1 MQINTVLFDS
11 SVSLLENLFYY
22 DNHFTIMSYNR
33 NELIAP
39 HQQGRVLTIIRG
51 ECVKL
56 LTYSGLD
63 ESGLGHWNWV

>member
-39 HQQGRVLTIIRG
+39 CQQGRVLMVVRG

-63 ESGLGHWNWV
+63 ESGLGYWNWI